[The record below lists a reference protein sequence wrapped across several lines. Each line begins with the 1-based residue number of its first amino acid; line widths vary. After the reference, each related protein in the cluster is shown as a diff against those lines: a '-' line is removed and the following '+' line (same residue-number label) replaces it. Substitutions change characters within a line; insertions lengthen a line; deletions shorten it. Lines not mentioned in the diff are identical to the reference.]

1 MRSELGL
8 ISVYWGRG
16 KGKTTAALGTA
27 LRALGHGYRIHLIQ
41 FFKGGSMGSSQTA
54 PTPFQEYGELIALR
68 RFERF
73 SVEQFGISDWIR
85 GEPTEEQREVG
96 RRALQAA
103 ERAISSGEYDLVIL
117 DEILYAVS
125 LKVLAVQ
132 DVLQLLKKK
141 APQTEVILTGSHE
154 RLPEIE
160 AVADL
165 VTEMRKMRHPYDQG
179 VIARRGV
186 DY

>member
-1 MRSELGL
+1 MPHDELGL
-8 ISVYWGRG
+8 ISIYWGDG

-27 LRALGHGYRIHLIQ
+27 LRALGHGFRVHLIQ
-41 FFKGGSMGSSQTA
+41 FFKGGSKSG
-54 PTPFQEYGELIALR
+54 FQEYGELLALR

-85 GEPTEEQREVG
+85 GEPTEEQKEVG
-96 RRALQAA
+96 RQALQAA

-125 LKVLAVQ
+125 LKVLTVQ
-132 DVLQLLKKK
+132 DVLQLLKRK
-141 APQTEVILTGSHE
+141 APQTEVILTGSHK

-165 VTEMRKMRHPYDQG
+165 VTEIKKVKHPYDRG
-179 VIARRGV
+179 IKARKGIE
-186 DY
+186 Y

>member
-1 MRSELGL
+1 MRRELGL

-41 FFKGGSMGSSQTA
+41 FFKGGSKAG
-54 PTPFQEYGELIALR
+54 FQEYGELIALR

>member
-41 FFKGGSMGSSQTA
+41 FFKGGSKSG
-54 PTPFQEYGELIALR
+54 FQEYGELIALR